1 MNVRTALTLSAVFML
16 SLTGC
21 ATRIFRPS
29 PMQRHT
35 VSYQPPGVWLCLLKG
50 NMTMNVRTALTLSA
64 VFMLSLTGCATQ
76 SQVDRQTNQLEV
88 ISASLKQIQANQQQS
103 IDLQKLQAD
112 LQQQS
117 NNEQAFQRQAGG
129 R

>member
-1 MNVRTALTLSAVFML
+1 
-16 SLTGC
+16 
-21 ATRIFRPS
+21 
-29 PMQRHT
+29 
-35 VSYQPPGVWLCLLKG
+35 
-50 NMTMNVRTALTLSA
+50 MNVRTALTLSA

>member
-1 MNVRTALTLSAVFML
+1 
-16 SLTGC
+16 
-21 ATRIFRPS
+21 
-29 PMQRHT
+29 
-35 VSYQPPGVWLCLLKG
+35 
-50 NMTMNVRTALTLSA
+50 TALTLSA

-88 ISASLKQIQANQQQS
+88 ISTSLKQIQANQQQS
-103 IDLQKLQAD
+103 IELQKLQAD

-117 NNEQAFQRQAGG
+117 NNEQAFQRQAGS

>member
-1 MNVRTALTLSAVFML
+1 MIHPHFQTL
-16 SLTGC
+16 
-21 ATRIFRPS
+21 

-76 SQVDRQTNQLEV
+76 SQLDQQTNQLEV

-103 IDLQKLQAD
+103 IELQKLQAD

-117 NNEQAFQRQAGG
+117 NNEQALQRQAGS

>member
-1 MNVRTALTLSAVFML
+1 
-16 SLTGC
+16 
-21 ATRIFRPS
+21 
-29 PMQRHT
+29 
-35 VSYQPPGVWLCLLKG
+35 
-50 NMTMNVRTALTLSA
+50 MNVRTALTLSA

-76 SQVDRQTNQLEV
+76 SQVDRQSNQLEV

-117 NNEQAFQRQAGG
+117 NNEQALQRQAWS

>member
-1 MNVRTALTLSAVFML
+1 
-16 SLTGC
+16 
-21 ATRIFRPS
+21 
-29 PMQRHT
+29 
-35 VSYQPPGVWLCLLKG
+35 LLKG

-76 SQVDRQTNQLEV
+76 SQLDQQTNQLEV
-88 ISASLKQIQANQQQS
+88 ISASLNQIQANQQQS
-103 IDLQKLQAD
+103 IELQKLQAD

-117 NNEQAFQRQAGG
+117 NNEQALQRQAGG

>member
-1 MNVRTALTLSAVFML
+1 
-16 SLTGC
+16 
-21 ATRIFRPS
+21 
-29 PMQRHT
+29 
-35 VSYQPPGVWLCLLKG
+35 
-50 NMTMNVRTALTLSA
+50 MNVRTALTLSA

-76 SQVDRQTNQLEV
+76 SQLDQQTNQLEV

-103 IDLQKLQAD
+103 IELQKLQAD

-117 NNEQAFQRQAGG
+117 NNEQALQRQAGS

>member
-1 MNVRTALTLSAVFML
+1 MIHPHFQT
-16 SLTGC
+16 
-21 ATRIFRPS
+21 I

-88 ISASLKQIQANQQQS
+88 ISTSLKQIQANQQQS
-103 IDLQKLQAD
+103 IELQKLQAD

-117 NNEQAFQRQAGG
+117 NNEQAFQRQAGS

>member
-1 MNVRTALTLSAVFML
+1 
-16 SLTGC
+16 
-21 ATRIFRPS
+21 
-29 PMQRHT
+29 
-35 VSYQPPGVWLCLLKG
+35 
-50 NMTMNVRTALTLSA
+50 MNVRTALTLSA

-88 ISASLKQIQANQQQS
+88 ISASLKQIQVNQQQS
-103 IDLQKLQAD
+103 IELQKLLAE

-117 NNEQAFQRQAGG
+117 NNEQALQRKAGG

>member
-1 MNVRTALTLSAVFML
+1 
-16 SLTGC
+16 
-21 ATRIFRPS
+21 
-29 PMQRHT
+29 MQRHT

-88 ISASLKQIQANQQQS
+88 ISTSLKQIQANQQQS
-103 IDLQKLQAD
+103 IELQKLQAD

-117 NNEQAFQRQAGG
+117 NNEQAFQRQAGS

>member
-1 MNVRTALTLSAVFML
+1 
-16 SLTGC
+16 
-21 ATRIFRPS
+21 
-29 PMQRHT
+29 
-35 VSYQPPGVWLCLLKG
+35 
-50 NMTMNVRTALTLSA
+50 
-64 VFMLSLTGCATQ
+64 MLSLTGCATQ

-103 IDLQKLQAD
+103 IELQKLQAD

-117 NNEQAFQRQAGG
+117 NNEQALQRQAGS

>member
-1 MNVRTALTLSAVFML
+1 
-16 SLTGC
+16 
-21 ATRIFRPS
+21 
-29 PMQRHT
+29 
-35 VSYQPPGVWLCLLKG
+35 
-50 NMTMNVRTALTLSA
+50 MNVRTALTLSA

-76 SQVDRQTNQLEV
+76 SQVDEQTHLLEV

-103 IDLQKLQAD
+103 IELQKLQAD

-117 NNEQAFQRQAGG
+117 NNEQALQRQAGS

>member
-1 MNVRTALTLSAVFML
+1 
-16 SLTGC
+16 
-21 ATRIFRPS
+21 
-29 PMQRHT
+29 
-35 VSYQPPGVWLCLLKG
+35 
-50 NMTMNVRTALTLSA
+50 MNVRTALTLSA

-76 SQVDRQTNQLEV
+76 SQVDEQTHLLEV
-88 ISASLKQIQANQQQS
+88 INASLKQIQANQQQS

-117 NNEQAFQRQAGG
+117 NNEQALQRQAGS

>member
-21 ATRIFRPS
+21 ATP
-29 PMQRHT
+29 
-35 VSYQPPGVWLCLLKG
+35 
-50 NMTMNVRTALTLSA
+50 
-64 VFMLSLTGCATQ
+64 
-76 SQVDRQTNQLEV
+76 SQVVRQTNQLEV

-103 IDLQKLQAD
+103 IALQHQQAALQA
-112 LQQQS
+112 LS
-117 NNEQAFQRQAGG
+117 NNEQALQRQAGG

>member
-1 MNVRTALTLSAVFML
+1 
-16 SLTGC
+16 
-21 ATRIFRPS
+21 
-29 PMQRHT
+29 
-35 VSYQPPGVWLCLLKG
+35 
-50 NMTMNVRTALTLSA
+50 MNVRTALTLSA

-88 ISASLKQIQANQQQS
+88 ISTSLKQIQANQQQS
-103 IDLQKLQAD
+103 IELQKLQAD

-117 NNEQAFQRQAGG
+117 NNEQAFQRQAGS